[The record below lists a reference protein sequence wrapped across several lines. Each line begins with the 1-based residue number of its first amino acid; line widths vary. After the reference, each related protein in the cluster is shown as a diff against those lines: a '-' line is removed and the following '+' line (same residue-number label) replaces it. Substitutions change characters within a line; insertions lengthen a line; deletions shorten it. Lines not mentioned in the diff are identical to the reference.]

1 MVHLSLFL
9 RFIFKEEKEKKS
21 IFFIYSFIS
30 SLKRIHS
37 RLNNENFISLHFF
50 VIPCT
55 LSLLIVD

>member
-1 MVHLSLFL
+1 VLFQL
-9 RFIFKEEKEKKS
+9 FIFKEQKEKKS
-21 IFFIYSFIS
+21 IFFICALSS

>member
-1 MVHLSLFL
+1 VLFQF
-9 RFIFKEEKEKKS
+9 FIFKEEKEKKS
-21 IFFIYSFIS
+21 IFFICALSS